1 VDGLFEMKK
10 LLRGRLIRQHLKKQ
24 KAESRTK
31 PTDSLS
37 EPGCA
42 GWRAAMNP

>member
-10 LLRGRLIRQHLKKQ
+10 ASTKKINPSTF
-24 KAESRTK
+24 KEAESRTK

-37 EPGCA
+37 EPDCA
-42 GWRAAMNP
+42 G